1 MPIFDPKKPARKIR
15 YRCRVCGIEE
25 LEIWN
30 MPDNPRI
37 QVEPDETITLASC
50 GKCFAVMLK
59 GVKPMKSV
67 NRVFGKVNAPEAE

>member
-1 MPIFDPKKPARKIR
+1 MPVFDPKKPARKIR

-37 QVEPDETITLASC
+37 KVEPDETITIASC
-50 GKCFAVMLK
+50 DACFTKKLK
-59 GVKPMKSV
+59 GARPIRWA
-67 NRVFGKVNAPEAE
+67 NRIWEKVDAPAS